1 MTFWI
6 DERYRF
12 KIPNESQIILERI
25 ITPTQETLKWNRSTK
40 DKMNNLKNQPEQK
53 IQIAFKE
60 WYVD

>member
-1 MTFWI
+1 MKDT
-6 DERYRF
+6 DLRF
-12 KIPNESQIILERI
+12 PMNPKEFLERI

-40 DKMNNLKNQPEQK
+40 DKMSNLKNQPEQK